1 MNISLYDS
9 LYIRQNCILSF
20 RNVSI
25 DSLKD
30 RFIHLYIYIYI
41 SKKHSNSLLFNTNI
55 IIIWK
60 EELIARSIIEAWT
73 REANRFLPFV
83 IMWNNEERKKEKQR
97 ERGRVAY
104 SPLYTYIEKFQR
116 LCSDPGNWSASIH
129 DRDWCGECN
138 FLGRRVY
145 PPMHLF
151 RARFSGPRRTRAFV
165 LIRGI
170 GGGDPEREFFG
181 VRMLSW
187 RKCAGNPIIHPE
199 RNRSL
204 GSSISIRPCER
215 LFFPGEEN
223 NSREGGGTTR
233 NWNENEA
240 NVQLF
245 AFTENGVSKR
255 SSGSL
260 YARWILLDC

>member
-41 SKKHSNSLLFNTNI
+41 QKTFQFFIIQHEYYYNT
-55 IIIWK
+55 K
-60 EELIARSIIEAWT
+60 EGKELIARSIIEAWT

-145 PPMHLF
+145 PPMHFF
-151 RARFSGPRRTRAFV
+151 RARFSEPRRTRAFV

-170 GGGDPEREFFG
+170 R
-181 VRMLSW
+181 R
-187 RKCAGNPIIHPE
+187 GN
-199 RNRSL
+199 
-204 GSSISIRPCER
+204 
-215 LFFPGEEN
+215 
-223 NSREGGGTTR
+223 
-233 NWNENEA
+233 
-240 NVQLF
+240 
-245 AFTENGVSKR
+245 
-255 SSGSL
+255 SSGFG
-260 YARWILLDC
+260 C